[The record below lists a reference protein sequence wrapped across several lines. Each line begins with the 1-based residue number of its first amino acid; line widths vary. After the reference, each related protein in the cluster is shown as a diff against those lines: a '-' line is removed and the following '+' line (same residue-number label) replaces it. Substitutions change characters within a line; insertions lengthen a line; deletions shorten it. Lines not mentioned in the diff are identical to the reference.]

1 MRVAALG
8 KKGSI
13 SALLATLGKM
23 SPDERKT
30 QGAAINLAKDKVTQA
45 LSARR
50 DILKSAAL
58 DARLASETIDVTL
71 PLREA
76 PAEAGRIHPLSQV
89 FEEVN
94 TIFADMGF
102 AIAEGPDIE
111 TDDYNFTKLNFPEGH
126 PAREMHDTFFFNPK
140 QDGSRMLLRT
150 HTSPVQ
156 VRTMLSQKPPIRVVC
171 PGRTYRIDSDAT
183 HTPQFHQ
190 VEGLVIDKGSHLGH
204 LKWILHEFCKAFF
217 EVDHINMRFRPSFF
231 PFTEPSL
238 EVDIQCRRDKGEIRF
253 GEGEDWL
260 EILGCGMVHPNVLR
274 ACGIDPDVYQGFA
287 WGMGIDRIAMLK
299 YGIADL
305 AAVVRQRRPLAFA
318 LRLQAA
324 RRPDAGG
331 GIEHVSLA
339 ETAVAERAP
348 TLTLPRK
355 REREWTAFGANQLSS
370 QWIRT
375 FHPSNRSD
383 SLSRLRGR
391 VGVGVSRHRRCR
403 WLIRNIR
410 TGKSPPSSARTL
422 AHSARTLPTQSESS
436 GLRCA
441 IIA

>member
-1 MRVAALG
+1 MSDLATLEQPILQQTAAATDEAALEFVRVAALG
-8 KKGSI
+8 KKGPT
-13 SALLATLGKM
+13 SALRATLGKM

-30 QGAAINLAKDKVTQA
+30 QGGAINLAKDRVSEA
-45 LSARR
+45 LAARR
-50 DILKSAAL
+50 EVLKSAAL

-71 PLREA
+71 PLRET

-89 FEEVN
+89 MDEL
-94 TIFADMGF
+94 TAIFADMGF

-111 TDDYNFTKLNFPEGH
+111 TDDYNFTRLNFPEGH

-140 QDGSRMLLRT
+140 EDGSRMLLRT

-156 VRTMLSQKPPIRVVC
+156 VRTMLSQQPPIRVVC

-274 ACGIDPDVYQGFA
+274 ACGIDPDVYQGIA
-287 WGMGIDRIAMLK
+287 WGMRLDRIAMLT

-305 AAVVRQRRPLAFA
+305 RPL
-318 LRLQAA
+318 
-324 RRPDAGG
+324 
-331 GIEHVSLA
+331 
-339 ETAVAERAP
+339 VA
-348 TLTLPRK
+348 
-355 REREWTAFGANQLSS
+355 
-370 QWIRT
+370 
-375 FHPSNRSD
+375 
-383 SLSRLRGR
+383 
-391 VGVGVSRHRRCR
+391 
-403 WLIRNIR
+403 
-410 TGKSPPSSARTL
+410 
-422 AHSARTLPTQSESS
+422 
-436 GLRCA
+436 
-441 IIA
+441 

>member
-1 MRVAALG
+1 VSDLAQLETEILAAVTAASDEAALENVRVGALG

-23 SPDERKT
+23 APEDRKT
-30 QGAAINLAKDKVTQA
+30 KGAAINAVKDKVTEA
-45 LSARR
+45 LAARR
-50 DILKSAAL
+50 EVLKSAAL
-58 DARLASETIDVTL
+58 DARLNSETVDVTL
-71 PLREA
+71 PVREST
-76 PAEAGRIHPLSQV
+76 AEQGRIHPLSQV
-89 FEEVN
+89 MDEL
-94 TIFADMGF
+94 TAIFADMGF

-126 PAREMHDTFFFNPK
+126 PARDMHDTFFFNPK
-140 QDGSRMLLRT
+140 PDGSRLLLRT

-156 VRTMLSQKPPIRVVC
+156 VRAMLVQKPPIRIIV

-204 LKWILHEFCKAFF
+204 LKWILAEFCKAFF
-217 EVDHINMRFRPSFF
+217 EVDNVNMRFRPSFF

-274 ACGIDPDVYQGFA
+274 NCGIDPDVYQGFA

-305 AAVVRQRRPLAFA
+305 RQMFESDVRWLNHYGFKPLEIPT
-318 LRLQAA
+318 L
-324 RRPDAGG
+324 AGG
-331 GIEHVSLA
+331 
-339 ETAVAERAP
+339 
-348 TLTLPRK
+348 
-355 REREWTAFGANQLSS
+355 LS
-370 QWIRT
+370 T
-375 FHPSNRSD
+375 
-383 SLSRLRGR
+383 
-391 VGVGVSRHRRCR
+391 
-403 WLIRNIR
+403 
-410 TGKSPPSSARTL
+410 
-422 AHSARTLPTQSESS
+422 
-436 GLRCA
+436 
-441 IIA
+441 

>member
-1 MRVAALG
+1 MNEPKEQLPQLLEKLDEDYENLKRDPSLHLSWSSSDANTQIQVYLRNVSSTNELNEAKIQLLG
-8 KKGSI
+8 KSGRLSLYLSGLREIPADIRPKI
-13 SALLATLGKM
+13 
-23 SPDERKT
+23 
-30 QGAAINLAKDKVTQA
+30 AAPVNEV
-45 LSARR
+45 
-50 DILKSAAL
+50 KSANLEIIEERAKILYGAEL
-58 DARLASETIDVTL
+58 DAQIAKETIDVTL

-140 QDGSRMLLRT
+140 EDGSRMLLRT

-156 VRTMLSQKPPIRVVC
+156 VRTMLTQKPPIRVIC

-204 LKWILHEFCKAFF
+204 LKWILQEFCKAFF

-299 YGIADL
+299 YGISDL
-305 AAVVRQRRPLAFA
+305 RQLFENDVRWLAHYGFKPLDVPT
-318 LRLQAA
+318 L
-324 RRPDAGG
+324 AGG
-331 GIEHVSLA
+331 
-339 ETAVAERAP
+339 
-348 TLTLPRK
+348 
-355 REREWTAFGANQLSS
+355 LS
-370 QWIRT
+370 T
-375 FHPSNRSD
+375 
-383 SLSRLRGR
+383 
-391 VGVGVSRHRRCR
+391 
-403 WLIRNIR
+403 
-410 TGKSPPSSARTL
+410 
-422 AHSARTLPTQSESS
+422 
-436 GLRCA
+436 
-441 IIA
+441 